1 MALLIFLILVAVP
14 VAEIALFIQAGEI
27 IGLGPTLALVILTAF
42 IGTALLRYQ
51 GLRALRRAEA
61 ALQQNELPV
70 EEVLTGIC
78 LLLAGA
84 LLLTPGFLTDSVGF
98 ALFVPQIRTIIGA
111 GFFRLLLAKGQ
122 TTIWAGG
129 GKEDHPMSNVPPDGP
144 VIDGD
149 FHEVQGDAP
158 DKRTPKIG

>member
-27 IGLGPTLALVILTAF
+27 IGLGPTLGLVILTAF

-51 GLRALRRAEA
+51 GLRALRRAEM
-61 ALQQNELPV
+61 ALQKSELPV

-98 ALFVPQIRTIIGA
+98 ALFVPQVRRIIGA
-111 GFFRLLLAKGQ
+111 QFFRFLIANGR
-122 TTIWAGG
+122 TTMWADG
-129 GKEDHPMSNVPPDGP
+129 GKEEHPMSNGGPDGP

-149 FHEVQGDAP
+149 FHEVNGNSP
-158 DKRTPKIG
+158 DNKTPKIG